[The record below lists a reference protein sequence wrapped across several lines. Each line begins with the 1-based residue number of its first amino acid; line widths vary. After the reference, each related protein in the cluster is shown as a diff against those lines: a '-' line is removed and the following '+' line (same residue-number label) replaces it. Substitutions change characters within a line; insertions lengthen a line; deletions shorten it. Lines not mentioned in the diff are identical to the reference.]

1 MKFGAG
7 CILKCVLVV
16 NEVIRVF
23 LLWFVNAVKFDKAYR
38 SETTSVP
45 LLVKLLSQAFLC
57 DLA

>member
-45 LLVKLLSQAFLC
+45 LVKLLSQAFLC